1 MAIALDSGYAQ
12 DRGPGTSAGQRGFT
26 GFGRRTERV
35 QERLFYPTDSDAN
48 IPASIAGDGSPDKL
62 TASEHPAPAAG
73 QTATCAEGDRGFDPR
88 LVKESFAYVA
98 ENSEAAM
105 EYFYARLFVHYPEMR
120 PMFPHT
126 MRDHMERVFASLSR
140 IVWTV
145 DSPDSLAAYL
155 ADLGR
160 RHRKF
165 GLKDKHYEPF
175 LAVLVDTIRHFNG
188 PYWTD
193 ETQAAWTTALDGAAK
208 AMQSAVRDDAA
219 RQPSWWIGE
228 VERHDQRRP
237 DLAVMTIRPDQPLR
251 YVPGQYVAVQV
262 PRWPRLWRNFSIAN
276 APRENGLIDLHVRA
290 VRGGLVSASL
300 VHNTRPGDTVLLG
313 RAQGEMTVPAEL
325 DRDLLC
331 IAGGTG
337 LAPLKA
343 IIEGVLR
350 GGGPF
355 WRRKITLWFGAR
367 TEQDLYD
374 LPDLRVLESIC
385 AGLKVIPVVSHQKD
399 FIGMKG
405 MLSDVTAHC
414 ASCEDREI
422 FISGPDRMVRETARR
437 LARRVGAVRIRHDPP
452 DAARLS
458 LVLMRIPAVQCQTA

>member
-1 MAIALDSGYAQ
+1 MAIVLDSGYPQ
-12 DRGPGTSAGQRGFT
+12 DRRPGTSAGQRRLK
-26 GFGRRTERV
+26 GFGRRREPV
-35 QERLFYPTDSDAN
+35 QERLFHPADPHAH
-48 IPASIAGDGSPDKL
+48 IPAAIADDAAPDKL
-62 TASEHPAPAAG
+62 AASEYPAPAEAAAAAASG
-73 QTATCAEGDRGFDPR
+73 EFHLR
-88 LVKESFAYVA
+88 LVKESFAHVA
-98 ENSEAAM
+98 ESPEAAM
-105 EYFYARLFVHYPEMR
+105 DYFYARLFVHYPEMR
-120 PMFPHT
+120 SMFPYA
-126 MRDHMERVFASLSR
+126 MRDHMGRVFASLTR
-140 IVWTV
+140 IVSAS
-145 DSPDSLAAYL
+145 DCPDSLACYL
-155 ADLGR
+155 AQLGR
-160 RHRKF
+160 GHRKF
-165 GLKDKHYEPF
+165 GVKDKQYEPF
-175 LAVLVDTIRHFNG
+175 LAVLVDTMRHFSG
-188 PYWTD
+188 PNWTD
-193 ETQAAWTTALDGAAK
+193 ETQAAWTTTLDRAAK
-208 AMQSAVRDDAA
+208 VMQSAARDDAA
-219 RQPSWWIGE
+219 RQPRWWIGE

-237 DLAVMTIRPDQPLR
+237 DLAVLTIKPDQALR
-251 YVPGQYVAVQV
+251 YTPGQYVAVQV

-290 VRGGLVSASL
+290 VRGGLVSGAL

-313 RAQGEMTVPAEL
+313 QAQGEMTVPAEL

-385 AGLKVIPVVSHQKD
+385 PGLKVIPVVSHQKD

-405 MLSDVTAHC
+405 TLSDVTPHC
-414 ASCEDREI
+414 ANYADREI

-437 LARRVGAVRIRHDPP
+437 LARRVGADRIRHDPP
-452 DAARLS
+452 DAAR
-458 LVLMRIPAVQCQTA
+458 

>member
-1 MAIALDSGYAQ
+1 MAIALDGGYPP
-12 DRGPGTSAGQRGFT
+12 DRRPGSSAGQRRLT
-26 GFGRRTERV
+26 RFGRRHEQV
-35 QERLFYPTDSDAN
+35 SGLFCLTDPHAD
-48 IPASIAGDGSPDKL
+48 IPAAIARDETVDKL
-62 TASEHPAPAAG
+62 TASEHPALAAG
-73 QTATCAEGDRGFDPR
+73 QTPASAEDDGGLDRR

-105 EYFYARLFVHYPEMR
+105 EYFFARLFVHYPEMR
-120 PMFPHT
+120 PMFPHA
-126 MRDHMERVFASLSR
+126 MRDHMVRVFASLDR
-140 IVWTV
+140 IVWSV

-165 GLKDKHYEPF
+165 GVKDRHYEPF
-175 LAVLVDTIRHFNG
+175 LAVLADTVRHFTG
-188 PYWTD
+188 HYWSD
-193 ETQAAWTTALDGAAK
+193 ATQAAWETVLGRATKVMVAA
-208 AMQSAVRDDAA
+208 ADEDAA

-228 VERHDQRRP
+228 IVRHDQRRP

-251 YVPGQYVAVQV
+251 YMPGQYVAVQV

-290 VRGGLVSASL
+290 VRGGLVSGSL

-313 RAQGEMTVPAEL
+313 PAQGEMTVPAEL

-343 IIEGVLR
+343 IIEGLLR

-385 AGLKVIPVVSHQKD
+385 PGLKVIPVVSHQKN

-414 ASCEDREI
+414 ANCEDREI
-422 FISGPDRMVRETARR
+422 FISGPDRMVQETARR
-437 LARRVGAVRIRHDPP
+437 LARRVGADRIRHDPP
-452 DAARLS
+452 NAAR
-458 LVLMRIPAVQCQTA
+458 

>member
-1 MAIALDSGYAQ
+1 MAIALDGGNPQ
-12 DRGPGTSAGQRGFT
+12 DRGPGTSAGQRRLT
-26 GFGRRTERV
+26 RFGRRHEQV
-35 QERLFYPTDSDAN
+35 ADRLFYLTDSHAN
-48 IPASIAGDGSPDKL
+48 IPAQIARDEAVDKL

-73 QTATCAEGDRGFDPR
+73 QTQACAEDDEGLDPR

-105 EYFYARLFVHYPEMR
+105 EYFFARLFVHYPEMR
-120 PMFPHT
+120 PMFPHA
-126 MRDHMERVFASLSR
+126 MRDHMERVFASLAR
-140 IVWTV
+140 IVWTA

-165 GLKDKHYEPF
+165 GVKDRHYEPF
-175 LAVLVDTIRHFNG
+175 LAVLTDTVRHFTG
-188 PYWTD
+188 HYWSD
-193 ETQAAWTTALDGAAK
+193 ATQAAWESVLGRVTKVMLAA
-208 AMQSAVRDDAA
+208 ADEDAA

-228 VERHDQRRP
+228 IVRHDQRRP

-290 VRGGLVSASL
+290 VRGGLVSGSL

-313 RAQGEMTVPAEL
+313 QAQGEMTVPAEM
-325 DRDLLC
+325 DRDLVC

-343 IIEGVLR
+343 IIEGLLR

-385 AGLKVIPVVSHQKD
+385 PGLKVIPVVSHQKD

-414 ASCEDREI
+414 ANCEDREI
-422 FISGPDRMVRETARR
+422 FVSGPDRMVRETARR
-437 LARRVGAVRIRHDPP
+437 LAKRVGADRIRHDPP
-452 DAARLS
+452 DAAR
-458 LVLMRIPAVQCQTA
+458 

>member
-1 MAIALDSGYAQ
+1 MAIALDGGYTRDQ
-12 DRGPGTSAGQRGFT
+12 KPETSAGQRRLT
-26 GFGRRTERV
+26 CFGRRREPVTEGP
-35 QERLFYPTDSDAN
+35 FYLTDPHAN
-48 IPASIAGDGSPDKL
+48 IPAAIASDKAGDTL
-62 TASEHPAPAAG
+62 VASEHQASACGQSPAR
-73 QTATCAEGDRGFDPR
+73 AEDDRRSEPR
-88 LVKESFAYVA
+88 LIKDSFAYMA

-120 PMFPHT
+120 PMFPHA
-126 MRDHMERVFASLSR
+126 MRDHRERVFASLAR
-140 IVWTV
+140 IVWTF
-145 DSPDSLAAYL
+145 DSPDSLAACL
-155 ADLGR
+155 SDLGR

-165 GLKDKHYEPF
+165 GVKARHYEPF
-175 LAVLVDTIRHFNG
+175 LAVLADTVRHFTG
-188 PYWTD
+188 HHWSD
-193 ETQAAWTTALDGAAK
+193 STQAAWETALGRATKVMLAA
-208 AMQSAVRDDAA
+208 ADEDAA

-228 VERHDQRRP
+228 IVRHDQRRP

-290 VRGGLVSASL
+290 VRGGLVSGSL

-385 AGLKVIPVVSHQKD
+385 PGLKVIPVVSHQKD

-405 MLSDVTAHC
+405 MLSDVIAHC
-414 ASCEDREI
+414 ANCEDREI

-437 LARRVGAVRIRHDPP
+437 LARRIGEGRIRHDPP
-452 DAARLS
+452 DAAR
-458 LVLMRIPAVQCQTA
+458 